1 MSKGQRP
8 RVFVDLAPLSPDG
21 GNGGARVFVLR
32 LLAALLERPGAHEIH
47 LLVKPEA
54 EAAVAP
60 LLARGAILRRL
71 GKGLDVE
78 EPRRLLRTRRRLHGF
93 FQPLLELAA
102 PDRTSLKRLG
112 ADVLLSP
119 LGTAAFHEPELPHVV
134 VAYDFQDLVYPEF
147 FDADERRRRIGY
159 RADLRRA
166 DRVVCI
172 SEATKVMAVERVH
185 VKSERVIVLPPT
197 AGELRAR
204 LGPRAVLNRLDDLD
218 LFRAHYA
225 VYPANFW
232 PHKNHERLLA
242 TVARVVREAP
252 EFLLVL
258 CGALDERRERLRGLI
273 ESLGLGESV
282 RLLPYLEDAD
292 ATALLEGAEFLVFP
306 SLFEGFG
313 LPVLEAM
320 ALGTPAAC
328 SDLPALLEVAREAAL
343 FFDPEDE
350 AGMAATI
357 LRLWKED
364 ATREALG
371 QKGRARADAYA
382 AIDVVG
388 AYHELLGSA
397 RDYLRSATP
406 TDPSSPA

>member
-1 MSKGQRP
+1 MSKGRSL

-32 LLAALLERPGAHEIH
+32 LLQALLERPGAHEIH

-54 EAAVAP
+54 EASVAP
-60 LLARGAILRRL
+60 LLARGAILQRL

-119 LGTAAFHEPELPHVV
+119 LGTAAFHERELPHVV

-147 FDADERRRRIGY
+147 FDADERRRRIGF

-166 DRVVCI
+166 DRVVAI
-172 SEATKVMAVERVH
+172 SEATKAMAVERVH
-185 VKSERVIVLPPT
+185 VKSERITVLPPT
-197 AGELRAR
+197 VGELRAP
-204 LGPRAVLNRLDDLD
+204 LDPRDVLNRLDDLD
-218 LFRAHYA
+218 LFRADYA

-242 TVARVVREAP
+242 AAARIVREAP

-258 CGALDERRERLRGLI
+258 CGALDERRERLRGRV
-273 ESLGLGESV
+273 EALGLEENV
-282 RLLPYLEDAD
+282 RLLPYLDDAD
-292 ATALLEGAEFLVFP
+292 TTALLEGAKYLVFP

-320 ALGTPAAC
+320 ALGTPVAC
-328 SDLPALLEVAREAAL
+328 SDLPALLEVARDAAL
-343 FFDPEDE
+343 FFDADDDI
-350 AGMAATI
+350 GIAATM
-357 LRLWKED
+357 LRLWLED
-364 ATREALG
+364 ETRDRLV
-371 QKGRARADAYA
+371 QKGRARAAAYVG
-382 AIDVVG
+382 IDVAG

-397 RDYLRSATP
+397 RE
-406 TDPSSPA
+406 

>member
-1 MSKGQRP
+1 MSKGRRL

-32 LLAALLERPGAHEIH
+32 LLEALLERPSLHEIH

-60 LLARGAILRRL
+60 LVSRGAVLKRL

-112 ADVLLSP
+112 ADILLSP

-134 VAYDFQDLVYPEF
+134 VAYDFQDLVYPQF
-147 FDADERRRRIGY
+147 FDDDERRRRIGF
-159 RADLRRA
+159 RGDLRRA
-166 DRVVCI
+166 DRVVAI
-172 SEATKVMAVERVH
+172 SEATKAMAVERVH
-185 VKSERVIVLPPT
+185 VKRERITVLPPT
-197 AGELRAR
+197 AGGLRAA
-204 LGPRAVLNRLDDLD
+204 LHPREALNRLDGLD
-218 LFRAHYA
+218 LHRAEFA

-232 PHKNHERLLA
+232 PHKNHERLLSA
-242 TVARVVREAP
+242 TARIVREEP

-258 CGALDERRERLRGLI
+258 CGALDESREKLRGRI
-273 ESLGLGESV
+273 ESLSLEQNV

-320 ALGTPAAC
+320 ALGTPVAC
-328 SDLPALLEVAREAAL
+328 SDLPALLEVARDAAL
-343 FFDPEDE
+343 FFDADDE
-350 AGMAATI
+350 TGMAATM
-357 LRLWKED
+357 LRLWRED
-364 ATREALG
+364 ETRERLIA
-371 QKGRARADAYA
+371 KGAAQAAAYA
-382 AIDVVG
+382 KIDVAG
-388 AYHELLGSA
+388 GYHELLDSTGE
-397 RDYLRSATP
+397 
-406 TDPSSPA
+406 